1 MKLTT
6 FEEKKWIK
14 ILCSHPSK
22 LKSAPFEI
30 RDNKRII
37 EAILSRPFSDYFKF
51 SASGELINLNFN
63 SLSFFEHTS
72 RRIRNDREFVKNM
85 MRKCS
90 GYLFRHIGDELL
102 SDEALF
108 VFAAKHASFNALE
121 KMIKRHNHKFPT
133 DFELNEVLNADVFRL
148 KSMINSQRILPKNK
162 KQWLSC
168 HFLNNPKIII
178 PVIKNGVPS
187 VYNVINP
194 ILKRNRLIV
203 KAAIKSDFT
212 IFEKIPTA
220 LQTDM
225 SILLTYLKAEAA
237 IQIYD
242 SRDFEVPLFWNKIS
256 ETIKKSPA
264 IYIRMIKEVKTM
276 NFKPFIMNNST
287 PEILRNEIINSYLQS
302 EIKLSFR

>member
-6 FEEKKWIK
+6 FEEKKWIETLYSNPNK
-14 ILCSHPSK
+14 FK
-22 LKSAPFEI
+22 TAPLEI

-37 EAILSRPFSDYFKF
+37 QAILSRPINVYFKF
-51 SASGELINLNFN
+51 SISGELVNLNFN
-63 SLSFFEHTS
+63 SLSFFEHAS
-72 RRIRNDREFVKNM
+72 QRIRNDCAFVKQM

-121 KMIKRHNHKFPT
+121 KMIKSYNEKFPSDLT
-133 DFELNEVLNADVFRL
+133 LNEVLNADVFQF
-148 KSMINSQRILPKNK
+148 KSTIKSQSILPKNK
-162 KQWLSC
+162 KQRLAC
-168 HFLNNPKIII
+168 HFLNNPKIILR
-178 PVIKNGVPS
+178 VINSMPS
-187 VYNVINP
+187 VYNDISP
-194 ILKRNRLIV
+194 ILKRNPLLI
-203 KAAIKSDFT
+203 KAAIRSDFT
-212 IFEKIPTA
+212 IFEKIPTEF
-220 LQTDM
+220 QNDIG
-225 SILLTYLKAEAA
+225 ILMTYLKSEASLH
-237 IQIYD
+237 IYD

-287 PEILRNEIINSYLQS
+287 PEILRNEIISSYLQS